1 MTPTTSERRRLALYS
16 DAARFD
22 VAAPAHLT
30 ARELLAAMGV
40 AFDASRQALVLRSG
54 REFDADSPVADLVDG
69 TLLTVV
75 DLAAPAARGR
85 RAGATQDGARADHH
99 AAWWLLTTIAALL
112 AAAALGDLA
121 LETTLLGDNTRL
133 PVAIALAVGATVA
146 AALWSTRV
154 SLAAGTGFALVAAS
168 SLAFAS
174 GIVAVPHVPGAAHLA
189 VTCGLLSAVVL
200 MGVLTVTASIS
211 DTQRAVR
218 GAIGAALAI
227 FLVLSAVW
235 GGTLMM
241 EWSTTTAA
249 AITLG
254 LVAPGIRWIPGLL
267 LNLEDGYAINYEH
280 FMSSK
285 WSVRG
290 AVPED
295 PGAVTMDVVKP
306 HVVESLAK
314 LTAGIVTLSALAVI
328 TAPIVAPGM
337 YSASLLVRIGTIGV
351 LVATVIALFLGPR
364 RHSSAT
370 LRWVPRATATFVAL
384 VVVITFAL
392 HSSDA
397 VRSVLA
403 AAMMVAAILAAVLIV
418 PVGKGASSLIWS
430 RLGDTF
436 EALAVALALPMGLL
450 AANVVDSMRTVMA
463 G

>member
-22 VAAPAHLT
+22 VAAPTELT
-30 ARELLAAMGV
+30 AREMLATMGV
-40 AFDASRQALVLRSG
+40 AFDPTRQALVLRSG
-54 REFDADSPVADLVDG
+54 REIDADSSVADLVDG
-69 TLLTVV
+69 SLLTVV
-75 DLAAPAARGR
+75 DLAAPGARGR
-85 RAGATQDGARADHH
+85 RSGALSPDSRTDHY
-99 AAWWLLTTIAALL
+99 APWWLLTTIAALL

-121 LETTLLGDNTRL
+121 LETTLLTDGARL
-133 PVAIALAVGATVA
+133 PVAAALAVGATVA
-146 AALWSTRV
+146 AALWSTR
-154 SLAAGTGFALVAAS
+154 LALNAGTGFALAGAS
-168 SLAFAS
+168 ALAFAA
-174 GIVAVPHVPGAAHLA
+174 GVVAVPHVPGAAHLA
-189 VTCGLLSAVVL
+189 VTCGLLCAVVL
-200 MGVLTVTASIS
+200 MGVLTVTASLS
-211 DTQRAVR
+211 EAQRAVR

-227 FLVLSAVW
+227 FLVLAGVW

-249 AITLG
+249 AISLG

-290 AVPED
+290 AVPAD

-314 LTAGIVTLSALAVI
+314 LTAGVVTLCALALI
-328 TAPIVAPGM
+328 TAPIVAPGIN
-337 YSASLLVRIGTIGV
+337 SSSLLVRIGSIGV
-351 LVATVIALFLGPR
+351 LAATIIALFLGPR
-364 RHSSAT
+364 RHSSAA
-370 LRWVPRATATFVAL
+370 LRWVPRATATLLTL
-384 VVVITFAL
+384 VMVGTFAL
-392 HSSDA
+392 NSSDA

-403 AAMMVAAILAAVLIV
+403 AAMMVVAILAAVLIV
-418 PVGKGASSLIWS
+418 PVGKGASSLVWS

-436 EALAVALALPMGLL
+436 EALSVALALPMALL
-450 AANVVDSMRTVMA
+450 AANVVDSIRTVMA